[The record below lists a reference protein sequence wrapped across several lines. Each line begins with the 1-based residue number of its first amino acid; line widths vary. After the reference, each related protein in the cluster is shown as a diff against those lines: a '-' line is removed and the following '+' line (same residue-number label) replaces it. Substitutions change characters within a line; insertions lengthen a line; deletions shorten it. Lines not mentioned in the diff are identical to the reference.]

1 VKSALQERT
10 VATRSARQTVTPLL
24 GRSQNRPAKGY
35 NSPTVVRR
43 VLLLLF
49 FASGCAALIYE
60 IVWFYLVELIVGA
73 SSISVAVLLASFMGG
88 MALGS
93 LLLPRVVPLRWHP
106 LRIVAML
113 ELGIGTIGILMPLLL
128 PAVQAGYVALAGGD
142 SDGVL
147 LRAAVSAVVL
157 IPPTLLMGAT
167 LPAVAR
173 WTRTTSDGAATVG
186 LLYMANIAGGAF
198 GTALAG
204 FYLLRLY
211 DTIVA
216 SVVAASLNIAV
227 AAVLWWLAARSGEAP
242 EDAAPSRDADVTAAS
257 SVATAPA
264 AIYLVAAL
272 SGFTALGAEVVWTR
286 QVSLLFGASVY
297 TFSLILAIFLAG
309 LGTGSVIGAGL
320 GRRQARAARA
330 LGICQVLLV
339 VSIAWAAWAIV
350 NLLPKWQ
357 PTQAFLPWVRSTPS
371 YNFAFDALRCLVAFG
386 PATLCWGASFPL
398 AIAAASARHAAESV
412 SRVNAINTVG
422 ALLGALG
429 LTLIGIPVLGSTHA
443 QQTLVACAAVSA
455 AILLLNRSRAVI
467 STLTAAAIAA
477 AAAVGMAVVPP
488 VPGALI
494 AYGRSVNSW
503 DSIKTFLYVAEGAT
517 ASVAV
522 TEGVA
527 GARQF
532 HIAGKVEAS
541 DMDIDMRLER
551 MLGHIP
557 ALMHQGPARNV
568 LVVGNGAG
576 VTAGA
581 LAAYPDA
588 ERIVICEIEP
598 VVPASAR
605 EYFRA
610 ANNGVLDDPRV
621 TVVYDDGRHFLQTTT
636 EKFDIITTDPIHPW
650 VRGAATL
657 YSLEYLQLV
666 RAHLAP
672 GGVVTQWV
680 PLYETDAASV
690 KSQLATFAQVF
701 PEMTLWNPD
710 LLEEGYDLVVLGQ
723 TETAVI
729 NEVSLDIKISQMP
742 TVQQSLT
749 EISLPSGA
757 SVLST
762 YAGRTRDLAPWLAD
776 ASINRERHLRL
787 QYLAGLAFNSDDRY
801 GIFRAIVDHR
811 RYPADLFMASAETEM
826 QLRGWYERY

>member
-1 VKSALQERT
+1 M
-10 VATRSARQTVTPLL
+10 
-24 GRSQNRPAKGY
+24 
-35 NSPTVVRR
+35 VRR

-93 LLLPRVVPLRWHP
+93 LLLPRVVPPQWHP
-106 LRIVAML
+106 LKVVACL
-113 ELGIGTIGILMPLLL
+113 ELGIGTIGIAMPLLL
-128 PAVQAGYVALAGGD
+128 PVVQAGYVALAGAGTA
-142 SDGVL
+142 GVL
-147 LRAAVSAVVL
+147 MRGAVSALVL
-157 IPPTLLMGAT
+157 VPPTLLMGAT
-167 LPAVAR
+167 LPAVSR
-173 WTRTTSDGAATVG
+173 WTRSTSDGAATIG

-204 FYLLRLY
+204 FYLLRVY
-211 DTIVA
+211 DTFVA
-216 SVVAASLNIAV
+216 GGVAAALNFVVAF
-227 AAVLWWLAARSGEAP
+227 VLWWLAVRTAH
-242 EDAAPSRDADVTAAS
+242 VTAEP
-257 SVATAPA
+257 APA
-264 AIYLVAAL
+264 AVPDVPHTPGASVHAIYAVAAL

-286 QVSLLFGASVY
+286 QVSLLLGASVY

-309 LGTGSVIGAGL
+309 LGTGSIIGSRL
-320 GRRQARAARA
+320 VRRQSDARRA
-330 LGICQVLLV
+330 LGVCQLLLLIC
-339 VSIAWAAWAIV
+339 IAWGAWSIV
-350 NLLPKWQ
+350 NLLPRWQ
-357 PTQAFLPWVRSTPS
+357 PSSTFLPWVRSS
-371 YNFAFDALRCLVAFG
+371 ALYHFAFDALRCAVAFG

-398 AIAAASARHAAESV
+398 AIAAADVRRDPAESV

-422 ALLGALG
+422 ALAGALG
-429 LTLIGIPVLGSTHA
+429 LTLVGIPLLGSTHA
-443 QQTLVACAAVSA
+443 QQALIVCAAMSA
-455 AILLLNRSRAVI
+455 LLVVRFGSGAFAAGAATAIAVVA
-467 STLTAAAIAA
+467 LAAASVAI
-477 AAAVGMAVVPP
+477 VPP
-488 VPGALI
+488 VPAALI
-494 AYGRSVNSW
+494 AYGRSVDSW
-503 DSIKTFLYVAEGAT
+503 DSIKKFLYVAEGAT
-517 ASVAV
+517 ASIAV

-551 MLGHIP
+551 MLGHVP
-557 ALMHQGPARNV
+557 ALLHGSPRRV

-581 LAAYPDA
+581 LASYPDV

-605 EYFRA
+605 QYFSDV
-610 ANNGVLDDPRV
+610 NEGVLDDPRV
-621 TVVYDDGRHFLQTTT
+621 TVVYDDGRHFLQTTKET
-636 EKFDIITTDPIHPW
+636 FNVITTDPIHPW

-666 RAHLAP
+666 RARLAP

-710 LLEEGYDLVVLGQ
+710 LLEEGYDLVVLGR
-723 TETAVI
+723 TGDSVIDETQ
-729 NEVSLDIKISQMP
+729 LDLRMQERP
-742 TVQQSLT
+742 TVQRSMN
-749 EISLPSGA
+749 EISLPTAGSLLA
-757 SVLST
+757 T
-762 YAGRTRDLAPWLAD
+762 YAGRASDLAPWLAD
-776 ASINRERHLRL
+776 AHINRERHLRL
-787 QYLAGLAFNSDDRY
+787 QYLAGLAANFDDRY

-811 RYPADLFMASAETEM
+811 RYPADLFSASAETEM
-826 QLRGWYERY
+826 RLRGWYEQ